1 VKQIFIV
8 FKPLEMRSFKKM
20 GVAVINGFVAVIN
33 YNNKVIILPIRISI
47 ISFLNNFRKYSF
59 KKMLPFLEGMWQ

>member
-33 YNNKVIILPIRISI
+33 YNNKVIFYL
-47 ISFLNNFRKYSF
+47 
-59 KKMLPFLEGMWQ
+59 LE